1 MKIFT
6 KHVDHKPVYEEKL
19 KAYSHIDF
27 NLYVDT
33 QIHHGNY
40 VPNSTLNVM
49 VLQEPDEYF
58 GLHTWTIQNKD
69 QFQLILSWNDKVLN
83 NCPQAIYNPFGH
95 TWLKPDQYT
104 KQREKKFEVAH
115 LAGKLQMSYG
125 HSLRHEILARQDEIK
140 MSKRFFHTYGSR
152 DIIEQAR
159 IGKEEVFADSI
170 FNIAIENFSHRG
182 YFTEKL
188 LDCFLFKSIP
198 IYWGCSNIGDYFD
211 EKGIIKFE
219 NVDDLIRIINILNKD
234 NKDQKDYRW
243 LFPYEV
249 IEDNYQRALQYL
261 DFEQMAVDKIIEV
274 FKHNNLV

>member
-1 MKIFT
+1 MKVFT

-19 KAYSHIDF
+19 KACSNIDF
-27 NLYVDT
+27 SLFVDIPYHIS
-33 QIHHGNY
+33 QLSSINI
-40 VPNSTLNVM
+40 M

-58 GLHTWTIQNKD
+58 GIHSWTIVNKD

-83 NCPQAIYNPFGH
+83 NCAQAMYNPFGH

-140 MSKRFFHTYGSR
+140 IKKRFFHTYGER
-152 DIIEQAR
+152 DDIEKAR
-159 IGKEEVFADSI
+159 IGKEEVFADSM
-170 FNIAIENFSHRG
+170 FNVAIENFSHRG

-198 IYWGCSNIGDYFD
+198 IYWGASNIGEYFNTLS
-211 EKGIIKFE
+211 IIQVS
-219 NVDDLIRIINILNKD
+219 NVDDVINFCNGELVKD
-234 NKDQKDYRW
+234 NFYSSNNGVKRA
-243 LFPYEV
+243 
-249 IEDNYQRALQYL
+249 IEDNYKRALQYL

-274 FKHNNLV
+274 FKHNDLI

>member
-6 KHVDHKPVYEEKL
+6 KHTDHKPIYEEKL
-19 KAYSHIDF
+19 KAYSHVDF
-27 NLYVDT
+27 TLYVDT
-33 QIHHGNY
+33 PNNY
-40 VPNSTLNVM
+40 IVDSPLNII

-58 GLHTWTIQNKD
+58 GLHTWTIQNQD

-83 NCPQAIYNPFGH
+83 NCTQAMYNPFGH

-104 KQREKKFEVAH
+104 KPREKKFEIAH

-125 HSLRHEILARQDEIK
+125 HSLRHEILARENEIK
-140 MSKRFFHTYGSR
+140 TPKRFFHTYGSR

-159 IGKEEVFADSI
+159 IGKEEVFANSM

-198 IYWGCSNIGDYFD
+198 IYWGCSNIEDYFNSQ
-211 EKGIIKFE
+211 GIIKFE
-219 NVDDLIRIINILNKD
+219 NVDDFIQITKELEESHYKILD
-234 NKDQKDYRW
+234 VV
-243 LFPYEV
+243 L
-249 IEDNYQRALQYL
+249 EDNYQRALQYL